1 MLSFVVQ
8 VSNAN
13 RVQIKKLS
21 YKNKI
26 SVVRKGRELKRKL
39 GVGTKLIITQRV
51 NRKWINVH
59 SE

>member
-8 VSNAN
+8 VSNTN
-13 RVQIKKLS
+13 KVQIKNLS

-26 SVVRKGRELKRKL
+26 SVIRKGRELKRKL
-39 GVGTKLIITQRV
+39 GIGAKLIITQRV